1 VEKRYFRP
9 DEVATM
15 LDVTVRTIQLW
26 AKAGTIPAVKI
37 NGVLRIPKL
46 ELEKTI
52 KVGRGAR
59 ADTAPTAG

>member
-1 VEKRYFRP
+1 VIERKFYRP

-26 AKAGTIPAVKI
+26 AKAGKIPAVKI

-46 ELEKTI
+46 ELD
-52 KVGRGAR
+52 KVMRHQR
-59 ADTAPTAG
+59 VT